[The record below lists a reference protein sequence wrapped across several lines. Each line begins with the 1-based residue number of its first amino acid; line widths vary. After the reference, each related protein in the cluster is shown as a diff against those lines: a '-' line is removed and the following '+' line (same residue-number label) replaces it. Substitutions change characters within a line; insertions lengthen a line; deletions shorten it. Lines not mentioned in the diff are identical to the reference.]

1 MSSSAGLILSI
12 QICYFSFSTFRC
24 GVCERGDGVYVCVRK
39 CVYMCVCVCMR
50 ACVCM
55 CQRAGARAC
64 VCVCLCRWVDVKLK
78 DKMCE
83 RRREDMYVNYT

>member
-1 MSSSAGLILSI
+1 MCVIFNEGGVVSSSAGLILSI

-50 ACVCM
+50 AYACVSV
-55 CQRAGARAC
+55 RARARVC
-64 VCVCLCRWVDVKLK
+64 VCVCVGGW
-78 DKMCE
+78 M
-83 RRREDMYVNYT
+83 